1 MGQEKIIQLAANKSA
16 DEINS
21 MYEHYKDQ
29 NDILIEAIRQNLSR
43 ILMDTNEDNKIT
55 CDIILDAE
63 AMDLSNLENIN
74 IVSAWQEP
82 TDGTIW
88 FNICGSDEEINL
100 DDIALEDQVIIVN
113 ELNSNYGFD
122 KIVKDRSETQRGQ
135 VTYWC

>member
-1 MGQEKIIQLAANKSA
+1 MDQEKIIKLAKNKSA
-16 DEINS
+16 EEINY
-21 MYEHYKDQ
+21 MYEHCKEQ

-63 AMDLSNLENIN
+63 AMDLSNLEKIN

-113 ELNSNYGFD
+113 ELNSN
-122 KIVKDRSETQRGQ
+122 IR
-135 VTYWC
+135 